1 MTDYNRIRKMDDEIL
16 RCYIGQSKEV
26 LLSQNLEEKLR
37 KNITRE
43 MKLFE
48 KELNRR
54 TDAVYTK

>member
-16 RCYIGQSKEV
+16 RCYIGQSRQV
-26 LLSQNLEEKLR
+26 LLSQNLEKGLK

-48 KELNRR
+48 AELNRR
-54 TDAVYTK
+54 KNTLYTI